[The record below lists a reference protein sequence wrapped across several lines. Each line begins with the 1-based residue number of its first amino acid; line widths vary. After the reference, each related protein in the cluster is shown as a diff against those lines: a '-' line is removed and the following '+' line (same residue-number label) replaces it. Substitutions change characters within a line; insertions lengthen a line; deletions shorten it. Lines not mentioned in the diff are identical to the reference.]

1 MRLDSDQEALPR
13 VGDYVRFRRCAV
25 RARGMIIERLSDDY
39 VRVQWTD
46 WAVPTTHR
54 RQSLEI
60 DAAAAGTGA

>member
-1 MRLDSDQEALPR
+1 MRLDSDQEALPG
-13 VGDYVRFRRCAV
+13 VGDRVRFRRCAV
-25 RARGMIIERLSDDY
+25 MVRGVIVERLTEDY

-60 DAAAAGTGA
+60 DAAASADA